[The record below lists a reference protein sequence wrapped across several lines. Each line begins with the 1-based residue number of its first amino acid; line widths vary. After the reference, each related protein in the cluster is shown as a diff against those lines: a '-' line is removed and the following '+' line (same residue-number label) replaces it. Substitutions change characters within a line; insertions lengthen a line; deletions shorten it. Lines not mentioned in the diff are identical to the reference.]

1 MYGELSDFF
10 YVWLRQILGERYD
23 VFEAVRTPKREEAVV
38 DPERNV
44 EFERTEDHYVSL
56 LGDIFSEAVR
66 VLKPDGLVVFTFH
79 HSSLEAWRALMTAL
93 DAAGLVVKKIHQ
105 VESEARGGTRVET
118 SGGNLDAVIV
128 CAPEGESLES
138 GSVAEIREI
147 VLQEALDQI
156 QAIIENGYS
165 LTEEEMRQ
173 ITIATY
179 LEVWSRYDVDSGLWG
194 TLEE

>member
-1 MYGELSDFF
+1 
-10 YVWLRQILGERYD
+10 
-23 VFEAVRTPKREEAVV
+23 
-38 DPERNV
+38 
-44 EFERTEDHYVSL
+44 

>member
-1 MYGELSDFF
+1 
-10 YVWLRQILGERYD
+10 
-23 VFEAVRTPKREEAVV
+23 
-38 DPERNV
+38 
-44 EFERTEDHYVSL
+44 
-56 LGDIFSEAVR
+56 
-66 VLKPDGLVVFTFH
+66 
-79 HSSLEAWRALMTAL
+79 
-93 DAAGLVVKKIHQ
+93 
-105 VESEARGGTRVET
+105 
-118 SGGNLDAVIV
+118 
-128 CAPEGESLES
+128 
-138 GSVAEIREI
+138 